1 MKEYLL
7 ERVTAVEPLGEYRV
21 RVTFSD
27 AFSASI
33 DLAPLLF
40 DGPIFQALRDEAF
53 FKGVRIEHG
62 VPVWSDDV
70 DLSPGSL
77 RAWCEAGRVLSRDE
91 TDEWIAKHS
100 RAPEK
105 VA

>member
-7 ERVTAVEPLGEYRV
+7 ERVTAVELLGAYRV

-27 AFSASI
+27 AYSASV
-33 DLAPLLF
+33 DLAPLLNE
-40 DGPIFQALRDEAF
+40 GPIFNALRDDDF
-53 FKGVRIEHG
+53 FKRVRVEDG

-91 TDEWIAKHS
+91 TDEWIAKRS
-100 RAPEK
+100 SAPEK